1 MNKRDAKTR
10 AACQA
15 YTAGELKQ
23 MIRQAREGV
32 GPNDLSVVNRDLSKL
47 YALEIYARALSGLR
61 DSELVVPLNG
71 GPVVSRR
78 KIVENILRECA

>member
-10 AACQA
+10 AASQA

-32 GPNDLSVVNRDLSKL
+32 GPNDLSVVNRELSKL
-47 YALEIYARALSGLR
+47 YVLETFSRALSDVR
-61 DSELVVPLNG
+61 EAEPVVPPH
-71 GPVVSRR
+71 GPVTSRR
-78 KIVENILRECA
+78 KLVENILRECA